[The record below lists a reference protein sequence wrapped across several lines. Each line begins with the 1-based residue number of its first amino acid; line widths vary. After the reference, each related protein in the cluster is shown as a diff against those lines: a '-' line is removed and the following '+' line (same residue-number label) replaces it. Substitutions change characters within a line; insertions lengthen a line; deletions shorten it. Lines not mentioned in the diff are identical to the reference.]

1 MKALALLK
9 HNIDAILK
17 ERRQTRRDLAQY
29 VRQSFDNKKIDPW
42 ISHIFTDA
50 DAEFQMKYLDRI
62 ADFFGV
68 TVYQLFQPGV
78 SHLTERRKR
87 ERRSGTERRL
97 STIQHRI
104 RARVAEATGAVTD
117 EDVADL
123 LYLKRL
129 GASSR
134 ATVRQR
140 MHELERS
147 ERQTAS
153 PGRGRRP
160 AETAGADAKPPANQ
174 ANRRRRG
181 TTGGTEE

>member
-68 TVYQLFQPGV
+68 TVYQLFQPGI
-78 SHLTERRKR
+78 SHLTERRKSERRTGR
-87 ERRSGTERRL
+87 ERRLGTV
-97 STIQHRI
+97 QHRI
-104 RARVAEATGAVTD
+104 RARVAETTGTVTD
-117 EDVADL
+117 EDVSDL
-123 LYLKRL
+123 LFLKRL
-129 GASSR
+129 GESSR
-134 ATVRQR
+134 ATIRER

-147 ERQTAS
+147 AHQTAAR
-153 PGRGRRP
+153 GRGRRH
-160 AETAGADAKPPANQ
+160 AETAPGASTVPANQ
-174 ANRRRRG
+174 ASRRRRG
-181 TTGGTEE
+181 MTKMTEE